1 MDKMEKEYT
10 QRRGIKETKYS
21 LVAEGKNDDVLF
33 GVYCAVEDNDTTKK
47 LKQGTIYTI
56 ETKTIPELINCKDT
70 PFNPKTFELG
80 TEEFRKK
87 IFSDTI
93 APESVLAMV
102 TNYYKHQDIPNKFE
116 LVSLLES
123 ALDLLGIEYGNN

>member
-10 QRRGIKETKYS
+10 HHRGTKETKYR
-21 LVAEGKNDDVLF
+21 LVAEGKNNDVLF
-33 GVYCAVEDNDTTKK
+33 GVYCGVEDNDQIKK
-47 LKQGTIYTI
+47 LKQGTVYII

-70 PFNPKTFELG
+70 PVNPKAFVLD

-93 APESVLAMV
+93 APESLLAMV
-102 TNYYKHQDIPNKFE
+102 TNYYKHQDISNKIE

-123 ALDLLGIEYGNN
+123 ALDLLGVEYGNN